1 MTLQQRDK
9 IREGKQKNTLD
20 IDINFSENKK
30 NYMSSIYIFANIN
43 HIILKANKNAERSVE
58 ETLMKQFNRS
68 Y

>member
-1 MTLQQRDK
+1 MTVQQRDK

-30 NYMSSIYIFANIN
+30 NYMCSIYIFANIN

-58 ETLMKQFNRS
+58 ETLMKQFNRP